1 MEKLN
6 LDLFI
11 LIQQQKHWEISYWI
25 DNRVNEGSAWVVELI
40 EFQYINI
47 STCRPLLGSSYLKL
61 PVELRSPKKGLIN
74 IKNKDQKCF
83 WWCFVRRINAVE
95 IHPERIAKEDK
106 KIANDLDLM
115 GLSFLCKKIILAK
128 LRQKTTFALTR
139 LVMKMGWLFQF
150 TFQIKFENSMN
161 LLLLIDHDK
170 SHYLYIKDFNRFT
183 QNKK

>member
-11 LIQQQKHWEISYWI
+11 LIQQQRHWEISYWI

-106 KIANDLDLM
+106 KIANDLGYDGVEFPVQENNFSKIETKNNICINAFSYEN
-115 GLSFLCKKIILAK
+115 GLTFPIYVSNQIWK
-128 LRQKTTFALTR
+128 LDE
-139 LVMKMGWLFQF
+139 LVA
-150 TFQIKFENSMN
+150 
-161 LLLLIDHDK
+161 
-170 SHYLYIKDFNRFT
+170 FNWSW
-183 QNKK
+183 